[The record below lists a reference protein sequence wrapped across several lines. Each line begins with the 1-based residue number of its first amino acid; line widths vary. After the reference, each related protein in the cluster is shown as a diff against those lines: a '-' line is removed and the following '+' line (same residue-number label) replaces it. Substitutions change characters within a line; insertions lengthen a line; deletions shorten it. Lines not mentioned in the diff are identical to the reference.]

1 MSGVLSLVGVLEGL
15 VATGCKI
22 TGFLELRAVR
32 TQIFT
37 YYDSIVASV
46 RVSGILRNVKVIRR
60 WTVTQKLFMGCVHTF
75 RNWSRAHQIDKGPFA
90 SIVTQWGN
98 QINSKLIDP
107 CWNELWEAKGFIS
120 EA

>member
-107 CWNELWEAKGFIS
+107 C
-120 EA
+120 